1 MTSFKFTQFIKK
13 LYKFKFALSVP
24 EKCDIL
30 ILDNSGAETLSD
42 FCGTR
47 SHAVLDSERLNLP
60 ILLATFLRGH
70 RSMDEYRNSYIR
82 RCEPGIV
89 ITNIDNELY
98 FFTIKRTFP
107 KIITIAVQ
115 NGWRA
120 NYSPKLNGG
129 FFTTLE
135 NLDSPSCDFYCVFNK
150 NIGNYLSRF
159 ISLTPIVTGSVR
171 NNNYLD
177 RQIEKPRKTITFISQ
192 HPPRSVPDSV
202 DGNFFGDAFVSDRVF
217 YEVDLLVAAFLSRF
231 CETNE
236 LRFVIGGK
244 RTSDVEYESRFFS
257 DATVHQNAVFRP
269 RDSEYSTYDLV
280 ADSDIVVSID
290 STTGYEALARGN
302 RTAIFS
308 IRGELISKHLGTKID
323 DLNFGWPLDLPD
335 TGPFWTNI
343 SSDAE
348 FSRILKYLMTVSDA
362 DWSNEIGKYT
372 EDLMIFDPGNT
383 VLRDLLERLGADL
396 IN

>member
-1 MTSFKFTQFIKK
+1 MTSFKFSQFIKK
-13 LYKFKFALSVP
+13 LYKFNFALSVP
-24 EKCDIL
+24 KKCDIL
-30 ILDNSGAETLSD
+30 ILDDSGAKTLSD
-42 FCGTR
+42 FCGTK

-60 ILLATFLRGH
+60 ILFATFLRGH

-82 RCEPGIV
+82 RCDPQIV

-98 FFTIKRTFP
+98 FFTIKKNFP

-120 NYSPKLNGG
+120 NYSSKANSG
-129 FFTTLE
+129 FFTALDKM
-135 NLDSPSCDFYCVFNK
+135 DSPSCDFYCVFNQ
-150 NIGNYLSRF
+150 NIGNHLSGY
-159 ISLTPIVTGSVR
+159 IATKPIVTGSVK
-171 NNNYLD
+171 NNNFLD
-177 RQIEKPRKTITFISQ
+177 NSVRQTQKTVAFISQ

-202 DGNFFGDAFVSDRVF
+202 NGNFFGDAFVSDRVF
-217 YEVDLLVAAFLSRF
+217 YEVDLRVAAFLSKF
-231 CETNE
+231 CQANE

-257 DATVHQNAVFRP
+257 DATMHQNAYFRP

-290 STTGYEALARGN
+290 STTGYEALARGK

-308 IRGELISKHLGTKID
+308 IRGELISKHLATKID

-383 VLRDLLERLGADL
+383 VLRDLLGRLGADL
-396 IN
+396 TN